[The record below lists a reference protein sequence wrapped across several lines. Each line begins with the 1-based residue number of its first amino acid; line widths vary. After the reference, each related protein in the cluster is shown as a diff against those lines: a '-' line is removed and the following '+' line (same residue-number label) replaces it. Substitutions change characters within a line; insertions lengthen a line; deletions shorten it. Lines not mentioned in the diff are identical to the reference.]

1 MHGNLMILR
10 ASREGLHQTVQR
22 MFVLRD
28 GVLCFD
34 SEKKRTLLKRVC
46 DVKCVN
52 MRLSGKINTF
62 HNCITMVYTEQE
74 VENSVTLGTHNA
86 AHTYT
91 HSLFGSSSWFSG
103 DPIDFSGGHIH

>member
-10 ASREGLHQTVQR
+10 ASREGLHHTVQR

-52 MRLSGKINTF
+52 MRPSGKINTF
-62 HNCITMVYTEQE
+62 DNCITMVYTEQE
-74 VENSVTLGTHNA
+74 VENSVTLGTHKADNYADWINVMALHSA
-86 AHTYT
+86 AIKHTRA
-91 HSLFGSSSWFSG
+91 S
-103 DPIDFSGGHIH
+103 I